1 MLLWWLPCYFKQ
13 VTDASLLTITGFPAF
28 AVGDES
34 LCQQA
39 KDMVVE
45 KLEVRIRKVVFVQLV
60 VICIMT
66 GLHFVHQNKEYTMYT
81 ARICFHKHAV

>member
-1 MLLWWLPCYFKQ
+1 MKFLFSCSNRFGVEHSKTNFISLHKPCTIILYLKQ

-45 KLEVRIRKVVFVQLV
+45 KLEVILKTLYIYLV
-60 VICIMT
+60 N
-66 GLHFVHQNKEYTMYT
+66 QN
-81 ARICFHKHAV
+81 

>member
-1 MLLWWLPCYFKQ
+1 

-45 KLEVRIRKVVFVQLV
+45 KLEVKKKIRKVQ
-60 VICIMT
+60 
-66 GLHFVHQNKEYTMYT
+66 
-81 ARICFHKHAV
+81 

>member
-1 MLLWWLPCYFKQ
+1 M
-13 VTDASLLTITGFPAF
+13 TDASLLTITGFPAF

-45 KLEVRIRKVVFVQLV
+45 KLEVKKLGKYCSNTNVV
-60 VICIMT
+60 
-66 GLHFVHQNKEYTMYT
+66 
-81 ARICFHKHAV
+81 AVGGTVAGTVL

>member
-1 MLLWWLPCYFKQ
+1 

-39 KDMVVE
+39 KAMVVE
-45 KLEVRIRKVVFVQLV
+45 KLEVGIRKEVVVEGDFISVSIVLAFLTL
-60 VICIMT
+60 IGDT
-66 GLHFVHQNKEYTMYT
+66 K
-81 ARICFHKHAV
+81 

>member
-1 MLLWWLPCYFKQ
+1 M
-13 VTDASLLTITGFPAF
+13 TDASLLTITGFPAF

-45 KLEVRIRKVVFVQLV
+45 KLEVGIRKVVSV
-60 VICIMT
+60 VVNFICVSIVLWFLT
-66 GLHFVHQNKEYTMYT
+66 LIGDTN
-81 ARICFHKHAV
+81 

>member
-1 MLLWWLPCYFKQ
+1 

-45 KLEVRIRKVVFVQLV
+45 KLEVKRKLGKYSSSTNAVVVAEAFVV
-60 VICIMT
+60 
-66 GLHFVHQNKEYTMYT
+66 
-81 ARICFHKHAV
+81 AVAEAEAVATEAAEETVACRQQE